1 MIHLYIFLI
10 GSIIA
15 SFLGLVIDRFPDHS
29 IITPASHCNACGKRL
44 APRDL
49 IPIFSQI
56 LNLLRCRFCGIKIPL
71 RYLFFECILGG
82 LFLATSLGTISISQ
96 LLLFTM
102 GLTLAIY
109 DQREQ
114 QYPLMVW
121 LVFQFLLM
129 MTAGVNLLMLF
140 FLTLGLLAFFYNFRI
155 GAGDFLFLASCS
167 AIFSLTE
174 ILILIQTASFSG
186 LACFCFKKK
195 KDRLAFVPC
204 LLFGVVVIIFYKSL
218 LFY

>member
-1 MIHLYIFLI
+1 MIHLYFFII
-10 GSIIA
+10 GTVFA
-15 SFLGLVIDRFPDHS
+15 SFLGLVIDRFPEQS
-29 IITPASHCNACGKRL
+29 IITHASHCNACGKRL
-44 APRDL
+44 APHDL
-49 IPIFSQI
+49 IPIFSQVM
-56 LNLLRCRFCGIKIPL
+56 NLLRCRFCGDKIPL
-71 RYLFFECILGG
+71 RYLFFECLLGG

-121 LVFQFLLM
+121 LIFQLLLIVTADVNFLM
-129 MTAGVNLLMLF
+129 FF
-140 FLTLGLLAFFYNFRI
+140 FLALGLLAFFYNLHI

-174 ILILIQTASFSG
+174 ILILIQIASFSG

-204 LLFGVVVIIFYKSL
+204 LLFGVFAVLIFKCIV
-218 LFY
+218 

>member
-1 MIHLYIFLI
+1 MIHPYFFIVGTVF
-10 GSIIA
+10 A
-15 SFLGLVIDRFPDHS
+15 SFLGLIIDRFPERS
-29 IITPASHCNACGKRL
+29 VISPASHCNACGKRL

-49 IPIFSQI
+49 IPIFSQVM
-56 LNLLRCRFCGIKIPL
+56 NRLRCRFCGDKIPL

-96 LLLFTM
+96 LLLLTM

-121 LVFQFLLM
+121 LIFQLLLL

-140 FLTLGLLAFFYNFRI
+140 FLALGLLTFFYNLRI

-167 AIFSLTE
+167 AIFNLTE
-174 ILILIQTASFSG
+174 ILILIQIASFSG

-204 LLFGVVVIIFYKSL
+204 LLFGAFTVLMFKCIV
-218 LFY
+218 

>member
-1 MIHLYIFLI
+1 MIHLYFFIVGAVF
-10 GSIIA
+10 A
-15 SFLGLVIDRFPDHS
+15 SFLGLVIDRFPEQS

-49 IPIFSQI
+49 IPIVSQV
-56 LNLLRCRFCGIKIPL
+56 LNRLRCRFCGDKIPL

-82 LFLATSLGTISISQ
+82 LFLATSLGVLSISQ

-121 LVFQFLLM
+121 LIFQLLLL

-140 FLTLGLLAFFYNFRI
+140 FLALGLLAFFYNLRI
-155 GAGDFLFLASCS
+155 GAGDFLFLTSCS

-174 ILILIQTASFSG
+174 ILILIQIASFSG

-204 LLFGVVVIIFYKSL
+204 LMFGVVVLISYKL
-218 LFY
+218 LLLG

>member
-1 MIHLYIFLI
+1 MIHLYFFLV
-10 GSIIA
+10 GTVFA
-15 SFLGLVIDRFPDHS
+15 SFLGLVIDRFPEQS
-29 IITPASHCNACGKRL
+29 IIIPASHCNACGKKL

-49 IPIFSQI
+49 IPIVSQV
-56 LNLLRCRFCGIKIPL
+56 LNRLRCRFCGDKIPL

-82 LFLATSLGTISISQ
+82 LFLATSLGVLSISQ
-96 LLLFTM
+96 LLLLTM
-102 GLTLAIY
+102 GLILAIY

-114 QYPLMVW
+114 QYPLMIW
-121 LVFQFLLM
+121 LIFQLLLLM
-129 MTAGVNLLMLF
+129 ISGINLLMLF
-140 FLTLGLLAFFYNFRI
+140 FLALGLLAFFYNLRI

-174 ILILIQTASFSG
+174 ILILIQIASFSG

-204 LLFGVVVIIFYKSL
+204 LLFGAVVLISYKL
-218 LFY
+218 LLLR

>member
-1 MIHLYIFLI
+1 MIHLYFFLI
-10 GSIIA
+10 GTVFA
-15 SFLGLVIDRFPDHS
+15 SFLGLVIDRFPEHS

-49 IPIFSQI
+49 IPIFSQVM
-56 LNLLRCRFCGIKIPL
+56 NRFRCRFCGDQIPL
-71 RYLFFECILGG
+71 RYLLFECILGG
-82 LFLATSLGTISISQ
+82 LFLATSLGTISIGQ
-96 LLLFTM
+96 LLLLTM

-121 LVFQFLLM
+121 LFFQFSLM
-129 MTAGVNLLMLF
+129 MTASVNPLMLF
-140 FLTLGLLAFFYNFRI
+140 FLALGLLAFFYDLRI

-174 ILILIQTASFSG
+174 ILILIQIASSSG

-204 LLFGVVVIIFYKSL
+204 LLFGVVVIISYKSL

>member
-1 MIHLYIFLI
+1 MIHLYFFLV
-10 GSIIA
+10 GTVFA
-15 SFLGLVIDRFPDHS
+15 SFLGLVIDRFPEQS
-29 IITPASHCNACGKRL
+29 IIAPASHCNACGKRL

-49 IPIFSQI
+49 IPIFSQVM
-56 LNLLRCRFCGIKIPL
+56 NRLRCRFCGDKIPL
-71 RYLFFECILGG
+71 RYLFFECLLGG
-82 LFLATSLGTISISQ
+82 LFLATSLGVLSISQ
-96 LLLFTM
+96 LLLLTM

-121 LVFQFLLM
+121 LVFQLLLM
-129 MTAGVNLLMLF
+129 VTAGVNLLMLF
-140 FLTLGLLAFFYNFRI
+140 FLALGLLAFFYNLRI

-174 ILILIQTASFSG
+174 ILILIQIASFSG

-204 LLFGVVVIIFYKSL
+204 LLFGAVVLISYKL
-218 LFY
+218 LLLR

>member
-1 MIHLYIFLI
+1 MIHLYFFLV
-10 GSIIA
+10 GTVFA
-15 SFLGLVIDRFPDHS
+15 SFLGLVIDRFPEQS
-29 IITPASHCNACGKRL
+29 IIIPASHCNACGKRL

-49 IPIFSQI
+49 IPIVSQV
-56 LNLLRCRFCGIKIPL
+56 LNRLRCRFCGDKIPL

-82 LFLATSLGTISISQ
+82 LFLATSLGVLSISQ
-96 LLLFTM
+96 LLVVTM

-109 DQREQ
+109 DQRDQ

-121 LVFQFLLM
+121 LIFQLLLM
-129 MTAGVNLLMLF
+129 VTAGINLLMLF
-140 FLTLGLLAFFYNFRI
+140 FLALGLLAFFYNLRI

-174 ILILIQTASFSG
+174 ILILIQIASFSG

-204 LLFGVVVIIFYKSL
+204 LLFGAVVLISYKL
-218 LFY
+218 LLLG

>member
-1 MIHLYIFLI
+1 MIHLYLFII
-10 GSIIA
+10 GTVFA
-15 SFLGLVIDRFPDHS
+15 SFLGLVIDRFPERS

-49 IPIFSQI
+49 IPIFSQVM
-56 LNLLRCRFCGIKIPL
+56 NRLRCRFCRDKIPL
-71 RYLFFECILGG
+71 RYLFFESILGG

-96 LLLFTM
+96 LLLLTM
-102 GLTLAIY
+102 GLILAIY

-121 LVFQFLLM
+121 LIFQLLLL

-140 FLTLGLLAFFYNFRI
+140 FLALGLLAFFYNLRI
-155 GAGDFLFLASCS
+155 GAGDFLFLVSCS

-174 ILILIQTASFSG
+174 TLILIQIASFSG

-204 LLFGVVVIIFYKSL
+204 LLFGVFAVLIFKCIV
-218 LFY
+218 

>member
-1 MIHLYIFLI
+1 MIHLYFFLL
-10 GSIIA
+10 GTVFA
-15 SFLGLVIDRFPDHS
+15 SFLSLVIDRFPEQS

-49 IPIFSQI
+49 IPIFSQVM
-56 LNLLRCRFCGIKIPL
+56 NRLRCRFCGDKIPL

-82 LFLATSLGTISISQ
+82 LFLATSLGVLSISQ
-96 LLLFTM
+96 LLLLTM
-102 GLTLAIY
+102 GLILAIY

-114 QYPLMVW
+114 QYPLMIW
-121 LVFQFLLM
+121 LIFQLLLLM
-129 MTAGVNLLMLF
+129 ISGINLLMLF
-140 FLTLGLLAFFYNFRI
+140 FLALGLLAFFYNLRI

-174 ILILIQTASFSG
+174 ILILIQIASFAG

-204 LLFGVVVIIFYKSL
+204 LLFGAVVLISYKL
-218 LFY
+218 LLLR

>member
-1 MIHLYIFLI
+1 MIHLYFFLI
-10 GSIIA
+10 GTVFA
-15 SFLGLVIDRFPDHS
+15 SFLGLVIDRFPEQS
-29 IITPASHCNACGKRL
+29 IIAPASHCNACGKRL

-56 LNLLRCRFCGIKIPL
+56 LNLLRCRFCGDKIPL
-71 RYLFFECILGG
+71 RYFFFECILGG
-82 LFLATSLGTISISQ
+82 LFLATSFSTISISQ
-96 LLLFTM
+96 LLLLTM

-121 LVFQFLLM
+121 LVFQLSLM
-129 MTAGVNLLMLF
+129 MTASINLLMLF
-140 FLTLGLLAFFYNFRI
+140 FLTLGLLAFFYNLRI

-174 ILILIQTASFSG
+174 ILILIQIASFSG
-186 LACFCFKKK
+186 LTCFCFKKK

-204 LLFGVVVIIFYKSL
+204 LLFGVVVLIFYKSL

>member
-1 MIHLYIFLI
+1 MIHLYFFIVGTVF
-10 GSIIA
+10 A
-15 SFLGLVIDRFPDHS
+15 SFLGLVIDRFPEQS
-29 IITPASHCNACGKRL
+29 IIIPASHCNACGKRL

-49 IPIFSQI
+49 IPIVSQV
-56 LNLLRCRFCGIKIPL
+56 LNRLRCRFCGDKIPL

-82 LFLATSLGTISISQ
+82 LFLATSLGVLSISQ
-96 LLLFTM
+96 LLLLTM
-102 GLTLAIY
+102 GLILAIY

-114 QYPLMVW
+114 QYPLMIW
-121 LVFQFLLM
+121 LIFQLLLLM
-129 MTAGVNLLMLF
+129 ISGINLLMLF
-140 FLTLGLLAFFYNFRI
+140 FLALGLLAFFYNLRI

-174 ILILIQTASFSG
+174 ILILIQIASFSG

-204 LLFGVVVIIFYKSL
+204 LLFGAVVLISYKL
-218 LFY
+218 LLLG

>member
-1 MIHLYIFLI
+1 MIYLYFFLV
-10 GSIIA
+10 GTVLA
-15 SFLGLVIDRFPDHS
+15 SFLGLVIDRFPEHS
-29 IITPASHCNACGKRL
+29 IVTPTSHCNACGKRL

-56 LNLLRCRFCGIKIPL
+56 MNRLRCRFCGDKIPL
-71 RYLFFECILGG
+71 RYLFFESILGG

-96 LLLFTM
+96 LLLLTM

-121 LVFQFLLM
+121 LFFQFSLM
-129 MTAGVNLLMLF
+129 MTASVNPLMFF
-140 FLTLGLLAFFYNFRI
+140 FLALGLLAFFYNLHL

-174 ILILIQTASFSG
+174 ILILIQIASFSG
-186 LACFCFKKK
+186 LACFCFKNK

-204 LLFGVVVIIFYKSL
+204 LLFGVVVIISYKL
-218 LFY
+218 LLLG

>member
-1 MIHLYIFLI
+1 MIHLYLFII
-10 GSIIA
+10 GTVFA
-15 SFLGLVIDRFPDHS
+15 SFLGLVIDRFPEQS
-29 IITPASHCNACGKRL
+29 IIAPASHCNACGKRL

-49 IPIFSQI
+49 IPIFSQVM
-56 LNLLRCRFCGIKIPL
+56 NRLRCRFCGDKIPL

-82 LFLATSLGTISISQ
+82 LFLATSLGTISISH
-96 LLLFTM
+96 LLLLTM

-121 LVFQFLLM
+121 LIFQLLLM
-129 MTAGVNLLMLF
+129 VTAGINLLMLF
-140 FLTLGLLAFFYNFRI
+140 FLALGLLAFFYNLRI

-174 ILILIQTASFSG
+174 ILILIQIASFSG

-204 LLFGVVVIIFYKSL
+204 LLFGAVVLISYKL
-218 LFY
+218 LLLG

>member
-1 MIHLYIFLI
+1 MIHLYFFLV
-10 GSIIA
+10 GTVFA
-15 SFLGLVIDRFPDHS
+15 SFLGLVIDRFPEQS
-29 IITPASHCNACGKRL
+29 IIAPASHCNACGKRL

-49 IPIFSQI
+49 IPIFSQVM
-56 LNLLRCRFCGIKIPL
+56 NRLRCHFCGDKIPL
-71 RYLFFECILGG
+71 RYLFFEFILGS

-96 LLLFTM
+96 LLLLTM
-102 GLTLAIY
+102 GLILAIY

-121 LVFQFLLM
+121 LIFQLLLM
-129 MTAGVNLLMLF
+129 VTAGINLLMLF
-140 FLTLGLLAFFYNFRI
+140 FLALGLLAFFYNLRI

-174 ILILIQTASFSG
+174 TLILIQIASFSG
-186 LACFCFKKK
+186 LACFCLKKK

-204 LLFGVVVIIFYKSL
+204 LLFGAVVLISYKL
-218 LFY
+218 LLLR